1 MSDYRAPIDDIMFT
15 IEEVAGLGELAA
27 LDAFPGLD
35 PEFVRGALDEA
46 GRFCA
51 EVIAPLHAASD
62 AEGSRRNEDG
72 SVTSPTGFI
81 EAYGKFV
88 ESGWPA
94 AAFPEEWGGGGMP
107 FTIGLAVQE
116 MVTTADMAF
125 SLCPML
131 TFGAIELLLEYGTEE
146 QNATYLEK
154 LITGE
159 WTGTMVL
166 TEPQAGSDVGAL
178 STRAIRQDDGSYRI
192 TGQKIYITWGEHD
205 LTDNIIHLVLA
216 RTPDAPPGTKG
227 ISCFIVP
234 KYLVNADGSVGERND
249 VTCVSIEHKLGIH
262 ASPTCVL
269 SFGDDG
275 EGAVGYLIGEEQQGM
290 RYMFTMMN
298 NARLQVGLEGLG
310 IAERALQKAAAFSR
324 ERRQGRAI
332 GAPKTESSPIVEHP
346 DVRRML
352 MLMRARVEA
361 MRSVMY
367 RNGLMIDLRHHGADE
382 ATRNRAD
389 ELAAI
394 LTPISKAWGTDLGVE
409 CASLGIQVHGG
420 MGYVEE
426 TGAARLLRDARI
438 APIYEGTNGIQA
450 DDLATRKLPLRGGDA
465 VRELFAEMRQT
476 AGEVA
481 SSELADLAA
490 PLDAAIDALAEVS
503 EWLLGRLGE
512 APNDAKAGATPY
524 LEMFGI
530 TAGGWLLAESALAAQ
545 RRLADAN
552 GDAAFL
558 REKIATARFYA
569 AHELPRVAGLVGSV
583 TAGAEGMFAIPADR
597 IG

>member
-234 KYLVNADGSVGERND
+234 KYLVSADGSVGERND

-382 ATRNRAD
+382 ATRSRAD

-465 VRELFAEMRQT
+465 VRELLAEMRQT
-476 AGEVA
+476 AGEAA
-481 SSELADLAA
+481 SGELADLAG
-490 PLDAAIDALAEVS
+490 PLEAAIDALTEAS